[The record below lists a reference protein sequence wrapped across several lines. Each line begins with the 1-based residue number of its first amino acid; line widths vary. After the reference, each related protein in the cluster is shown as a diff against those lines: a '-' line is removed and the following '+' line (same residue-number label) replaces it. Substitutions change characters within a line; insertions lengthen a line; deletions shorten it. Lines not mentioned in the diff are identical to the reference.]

1 MDGTTSMPAL
11 VAMRFNP
18 GLKRVYSRPVD
29 SGKLAINVVTPKLV
43 ILANVLLPDD
53 LIWDPKGRL
62 IPTDTLALRR

>member
-1 MDGTTSMPAL
+1 MPAL

-53 LIWDPKGRL
+53 LIWGPKV
-62 IPTDTLALRR
+62 A